1 MSIEEKTT
9 VVLQRHAQPFRVQLT
24 RGQRGA
30 YGWKIDVQ
38 GEDRAAVIYEIDLI
52 DEYLRGR
59 YLNEQ
64 SRLGTLQKPCSEP
77 ADDPHQRIEQSIQNV
92 KKAGEKGVFGGEM
105 PWEK

>member
-1 MSIEEKTT
+1 MSSEEKTT
-9 VVLQRHAQPFRVQLT
+9 VVLQRHTQPFKVQLT
-24 RGQRGA
+24 RGQRGT

-38 GEDRAAVIYEIDLI
+38 AEDRTAVLYEIDQI

-77 ADDPHQRIEQSIQNV
+77 ADDPHSRMEARLASA

-105 PWEK
+105 P